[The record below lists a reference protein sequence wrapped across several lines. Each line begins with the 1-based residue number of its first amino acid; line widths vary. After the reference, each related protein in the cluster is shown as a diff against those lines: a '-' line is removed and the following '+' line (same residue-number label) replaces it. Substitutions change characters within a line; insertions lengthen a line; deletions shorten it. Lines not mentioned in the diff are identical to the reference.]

1 MKFKSQGVRPGWI
14 IAMILTCLTVI
25 TGFLLFGSDKKQD
38 KAALSGAKDS
48 TEKKFQTDVTKL
60 IGRWQRPDGDYVIDI
75 RKILD
80 KGKLDAAYYN
90 PGEIHVSRAMFLQT
104 KDALKIFVE
113 LRDKGYPG
121 SNYILKYDPKNDTL
135 SGEYFHAGMNR
146 IFTVLF
152 LRKKQ

>member
-1 MKFKSQGVRPGWI
+1 VKFKSQGMRPGWI

-48 TEKKFQTDVTKL
+48 AEEKFQTDVTKL

-80 KGKLDAAYYN
+80 NGKLDAAYYN
-90 PGEIHVSRAMFLQT
+90 PGPIHVSRAMFLQT

-121 SNYILKYDPKNDTL
+121 STYTL
-135 SGEYFHAGMNR
+135 TYGSKDDVLTGDYFHAGMNR
-146 IFTVLF
+146 IFKVMF
-152 LRKKQ
+152 FRKKQ